1 MSSFAWQVALPERGA
16 SSLGKRKPRASLMIW
31 QGEDVEEI
39 QVPAIV
45 AKAMYRA
52 RESGRLTPSSRAEL
66 LFELKRY
73 ETNHAMDKL
82 SELVNRRDYS
92 RVELSSK
99 LCDYGFPS
107 SIVEPALDRAV
118 ACGLVDDRRF
128 ASAYLRSKLSA
139 GWGERRIARELSLRG
154 IDVNDVEGWPYE
166 FFDPD
171 SEVDRAYN
179 LVFRKRVSGKD
190 PYGKLMRFLVGKGF
204 AYGVANSAVRKAL
217 NDGDFE

>member
-1 MSSFAWQVALPERGA
+1 MDSFAWQVVLPERGS
-16 SSLGKRKPRASLMIW
+16 SSLGKRKPRASLIIR

-39 QVPAIV
+39 QVPVIV
-45 AKAMYRA
+45 GKAMNKA
-52 RESGRLTPSSRAEL
+52 RESGCLTPSSRAEL
-66 LFELKRY
+66 LFELKHV
-73 ETNHAMDKL
+73 ETNHAMDKV

-99 LCDYGFPS
+99 LSGYGFPS
-107 SIVEPALDRAV
+107 SIVELVLDRAV

-128 ASAYLRSKLSA
+128 ASAYIRSKLLA
-139 GWGERRIARELSLRG
+139 GWGERRIARELLLRG

-166 FFDPD
+166 FFDPE
-171 SEVDRAYN
+171 SEVERAYS
-179 LVFRKRVSGKD
+179 LIIRRRVSGKD

-217 NDGDFE
+217 NDEDID